1 MLIRENFFFFVLIK
15 NSHEYVYLAN
25 PKHTSDMMNWTQR
38 KNKQKWNAT
47 ILSKQHKGKHVLL
60 FILQNSIQ
68 RNKARI
74 SPIFIFTETNQE
86 LTSYLL
92 LPHASGRIDQ
102 RKNPKRPKP
111 TMLQHTTHYSIPIHP
126 EPYKQR
132 QEDNP
137 DASRANWWT
146 PISRT
151 GGSAPI
157 AKTKKRRNANAR
169 GGGGGGG
176 SRGSGGGQWSQT
188 WLSPQEVEDRVGGGH
203 GCRRTW
209 AAAAGA
215 LPPPL
220 PDDATATPCPSRA
233 RKKPTPAFLE
243 SGRRQSGSR
252 RWGRAL
258 ASLSCSLAL
267 PGRETSN
274 SKSLGFL
281 VEDEKEKGEGFV
293 RRRRGGGFASCEANK
308 YALGCSMWAYF
319 GWAKGPNPRENTTVH
334 FFHYWK

>member
-1 MLIRENFFFFVLIK
+1 MSTWRIQNILVIWWIGPKERTNKSEMPQSYQNSTKASMFFCSYYKTQSNATKQEYHPSLYLLKLIK
-15 NSHEYVYLAN
+15 NWQAICCCPTRQVGSTKERTPNGRN
-25 PKHTSDMMNWTQR
+25 PQCCNTQR
-38 KNKQKWNAT
+38 IIRFQF
-47 ILSKQHKGKHVLL
+47 ILSRTNNAKKITQTRREPIGEPQFQEQEGAPQSQKP
-60 FILQNSIQ
+60 
-68 RNKARI
+68 RNG
-74 SPIFIFTETNQE
+74 EM
-86 LTSYLL
+86 LT
-92 LPHASGRIDQ
+92 R
-102 RKNPKRPKP
+102 
-111 TMLQHTTHYSIPIHP
+111 
-126 EPYKQR
+126 
-132 QEDNP
+132 
-137 DASRANWWT
+137 
-146 PISRT
+146 
-151 GGSAPI
+151 
-157 AKTKKRRNANAR
+157 
-169 GGGGGGG
+169 GGG

-281 VEDEKEKGEGFV
+281 VEDEEEKGEGFV

-334 FFHYWK
+334 FFYYCK